1 KTGQANKSILDLA
14 AYQVPPSPN
23 ARESTRIRAT
33 VNGVAILEDELRDAV
48 YQGLI
53 AIQNLPEP
61 ERTKK
66 RQELVDRELESLID
80 REVILQDLFARLK
93 GNHNLDKLK
102 EAATKEFEK
111 KMRDVRKR
119 ANVSSEEEFKVML
132 KAQG

>member
-1 KTGQANKSILDLA
+1 ATAAIAPEGVKVADLAEEVLRQYPPESTVARLQKPDGDKTGQANKSILDLA

-66 RQELVDRELESLID
+66 R
-80 REVILQDLFARLK
+80 
-93 GNHNLDKLK
+93 
-102 EAATKEFEK
+102 
-111 KMRDVRKR
+111 
-119 ANVSSEEEFKVML
+119 
-132 KAQG
+132 